1 MNGRIHANGTSR
13 PLADSAK
20 DVCPTGWANRNVVR
34 PSVGKVGSEVVPS
47 RRVVCGLV
55 TLRPNVFTYL
65 KLHQI
70 DMASGHLSSH
80 LGSSANEMQDDESG
94 CR

>member
-1 MNGRIHANGTSR
+1 MVVSTANGTSR
-13 PLADSAK
+13 PLADRAK
-20 DVCPTGWANRNVVR
+20 DVCPTGWANWNCVR
-34 PSVGKVGSEVVPS
+34 PAVGKEGAEVVPS

-55 TLRPNVFTYL
+55 VTRPNVLTYL

-70 DMASGHLSSH
+70 EMASWNLCSH
-80 LGSSANEMQDDESG
+80 LGSGADEMQDDESG